1 MMLMMMNMTIMMMN
15 MTIKLMNKTIM
26 LMNMTSMM
34 MNMMV
39 SVTMMRTMEDRVT
52 GRGDLGLEH
61 HLPLGTAAL
70 CTHYSWHDGD
80 GDGGDGDG
88 DGAGDGNNVCV
99 QRGPT
104 IF

>member
-1 MMLMMMNMTIMMMN
+1 MILMMMN
-15 MTIKLMNKTIM
+15 MTIKLMNKTIMMMNKTIM

-70 CTHYSWHDGD
+70 CTQHTLFLG
-80 GDGGDGDG
+80 
-88 DGAGDGNNVCV
+88 
-99 QRGPT
+99 
-104 IF
+104 